1 LSISTATLP
10 ASRPDAMTPTAVDPA
25 PIGLGI
31 AGLGMAGAVMVQ
43 AAAAHGRYVLRAAAD
58 PHPAPRAAFARD
70 FNASVYDDIG
80 ALCADPAVEV
90 VYIATPHQFHAP
102 HAILAAEHGKHII
115 LEKPMAL
122 TLADCDAII
131 AAAERAGVYLIVGHT
146 HAFDPAVRIM
156 RDIVVCG
163 ALGRLGTIHSF
174 NYTNFLYRPRRPEEL
189 DTAQG
194 GGILFNQVPHQIDM
208 VRLLAGGLARS
219 VRAQVTALDPAR
231 PTEGSCAALLQF
243 ENGAAAS
250 LVYSGYDYFDSD
262 EWHFGVGER
271 GALKAIDHG
280 AARRALM
287 KVTDEAGARA
297 ETFAYGSSKPDLPP
311 HQPHFGIT
319 IVTCEKGELRA
330 SADGLIRYDQ
340 SGPMKINIDRGIG
353 MPGRREVLDDMSRA
367 LRLHM
372 RPTHDGRWGKATLE
386 VALAM
391 LQSAREGR
399 EIMLEHQ
406 VAVPKKRPAVEE
418 DGNAQWRI
426 EARIADWPARGV
438 YAKD

>member
-1 LSISTATLP
+1 MA
-10 ASRPDAMTPTAVDPA
+10 TPTSSNPE

-43 AAAAHGRYVLRAAAD
+43 AAAAHDGYVLRAAAD

-70 FNASVYDDIG
+70 FNANVYDDIG
-80 ALCADPAVEV
+80 ALCADPGVEV

-102 HAILAAEHGKHII
+102 HAILAAERGKHII

-131 AAAERAGVYLIVGHT
+131 AAVERNKVHLIIGHT
-146 HAFDPAVRIM
+146 HSFDPAVDVM
-156 RDIVVCG
+156 RLLIASG
-163 ALGRLGTIHSF
+163 AVGRLGMIHSF

-208 VRLLAGGLARS
+208 VRLLAGGLASS
-219 VRAQVTALDPAR
+219 VRAQVTALDPKR

-262 EWHFGVGER
+262 EWHFGISER
-271 GALKAIDHG
+271 GAPRTVDHG

-287 KVTDEAGARA
+287 TATNEARA
-297 ETFAYGSSKPDLPP
+297 RTDTFAYGSGNASLSP

-319 IVTCEKGELRA
+319 IATCERAEFRA
-330 SADGLIRYDQ
+330 SADGLIQYDVRG
-340 SGPMKINIDRGIG
+340 SREYEIDRGSG
-353 MPGRREVLDDMSRA
+353 MPGRREVLEEMAGA
-367 LRLHM
+367 LRLGM
-372 RPTHDGRWGKATLE
+372 RPIHDGRWGKATVE
-386 VALAM
+386 VMLAI

-399 EIMLEHQ
+399 EIPLQHQ
-406 VAVPKKRPAVEE
+406 VAVSAAGDANEMS
-418 DGNAQWRI
+418 NWRV
-426 EARIADWPARGV
+426 EARIADWPSRGI

>member
-1 LSISTATLP
+1 MMA
-10 ASRPDAMTPTAVDPA
+10 AAMPNPPE

-43 AAAAHGRYVLRAAAD
+43 AAAAHKSYVLRAAAD

-70 FNASVYDDIG
+70 FNANVYDDIC
-80 ALCADPAVEV
+80 ALCADPSVEV
-90 VYIATPHQFHAP
+90 IYIATPHQFHAP
-102 HAILAAEHGKHII
+102 HAMLAAEHGKHII

-131 AAAERAGVYLIVGHT
+131 AAVKRYNVHLIVGHT
-146 HAFDPAVRIM
+146 HSFDPAM
-156 RDIVVCG
+156 RVMRLIIASG
-163 ALGRLGTIHSF
+163 ALGRLGMIHSF

-194 GGILFNQVPHQIDM
+194 GGILFNQVPHQVDIA
-208 VRLLAGGLARS
+208 RLLAGGLARS
-219 VRAQVTALDPAR
+219 VRAQVTALDSAR

-262 EWHFGVGER
+262 EWHFNIGER
-271 GALKAIDHG
+271 GAPKTIDHG

-287 KVTDEAGARA
+287 KSTDEARART
-297 ETFAYGSSKPDLPP
+297 ESYAYSSHSVDLPP

-330 SADGLIRYDQ
+330 SADGLIQYDNT
-340 SGPMKINIDRGIG
+340 GPTKINIDYGPG
-353 MPGRREVLDDMSRA
+353 MHGRREVLNEMGQA
-367 LRLHM
+367 LRLGM
-372 RPTHDGRWGKATLE
+372 RPTHDGQWGKATLE
-386 VALAM
+386 VALAIFR
-391 LQSAREGR
+391 SAREGR
-399 EIMLEHQ
+399 EITLEHQ
-406 VAVPKKRPAVEE
+406 VAVPEERPDPEE
-418 DGNAQWRI
+418 NEQTEWRVT
-426 EARIADWPARGV
+426 ARIVDWPSRGI